1 MGQFI
6 SSLNLR
12 PGEAL
17 VPELGFDIE
26 NATPSHDELQLY
38 NKLSALLVRPGPTL
52 LSLLKSYVPASEQ
65 IRDAIAKPTHENE
78 TRAWDAVAP
87 TVDILREIYD
97 YSADLQEGLPEL
109 LSVLCQ
115 GDVNK
120 NLETNQGL
128 AKLFAELLDFVFE
141 FDHLKMRS
149 PTLQNDFS
157 YYRRMLQRGRYS
169 SSSNNNNHPTNSSSS
184 HSNAMSDLR
193 SAMIED
199 DQANRISLFIAYPTP
214 MLKCIIDTTTTF
226 VNNNKLQKSVGDWLA
241 ALWATCFNT
250 VSKKR
255 NQNPQIAAFCMK
267 VMVVSI
273 ILYDHIDPNGA
284 FYKNSPINIKNSV
297 KIIQSVPTTLNLS
310 ASSTSTNTHHGGN
323 SSSSSSS
330 SSSTS
335 SRSRLLTSEY
345 SSTNLLSALKYNSKH
360 LNDETT
366 PKGVKNL
373 VLAT

>member
-1 MGQFI
+1 MGQLI
-6 SSLNLR
+6 SGLNLR
-12 PGEAL
+12 PGDAL
-17 VPELGFDIE
+17 VPELGFDLE
-26 NATPSHDELQLY
+26 NATPSSDELQLY
-38 NKLSALLVRPGPTL
+38 NKLASMLVKPGPALLHL
-52 LSLLKSYVPASEQ
+52 LRSYVPASEQ
-65 IRDAIAKPTHENE
+65 IRDAIAKPTPENE
-78 TRAWDAVAP
+78 SRAWEAVSP
-87 TVDILREIYD
+87 TVDILRDIYD
-97 YSADLQEGLPEL
+97 YSADLKEGLPKL

-115 GDVNK
+115 GDVSK
-120 NLETNQGL
+120 NLEKNQGL

-141 FDHLKMRS
+141 FDHLKMHS

-169 SSSNNNNHPTNSSSS
+169 SNHGPEGDAKSSV
-184 HSNAMSDLR
+184 SDLR

-214 MLKCIIDTTTTF
+214 MLKCIIDTTTEF
-226 VNNNKLQKSVGDWLA
+226 VNKNRLQKSVGDWLA

-250 VSKKR
+250 VSKKK
-255 NQNPQIAAFCMK
+255 NQNPDISSFCMK

-297 KIIQSVPTTLNLS
+297 KIIQTITTLNVS
-310 ASSTSTNTHHGGN
+310 K
-323 SSSSSSS
+323 
-330 SSSTS
+330 
-335 SRSRLLTSEY
+335 EY
-345 SSTNLLSALKYNSKH
+345 SATNLLSALRYNSKH
-360 LNDETT
+360 LNDDTT

>member
-1 MGQFI
+1 MGQLI
-6 SSLNLR
+6 SGLNLR
-12 PGEAL
+12 PGDAL
-17 VPELGFDIE
+17 VPELGFDLE
-26 NATPSHDELQLY
+26 NATPSSDELQLY
-38 NKLSALLVRPGPTL
+38 NKLASMLVKPGPALLHL
-52 LSLLKSYVPASEQ
+52 LRSYVPASEQ
-65 IRDAIAKPTHENE
+65 IRDAIAKPTPENE
-78 TRAWDAVAP
+78 SRAWEAVSP
-87 TVDILREIYD
+87 TVDILRDIYD
-97 YSADLQEGLPEL
+97 YSVDLKEGLPKL

-115 GDVNK
+115 GDVSK
-120 NLETNQGL
+120 NLEKNQGL

-169 SSSNNNNHPTNSSSS
+169 SSHGPEGDAKSSV
-184 HSNAMSDLR
+184 SDLR

-214 MLKCIIDTTTTF
+214 MLKCIIDTTTEF
-226 VNNNKLQKSVGDWLA
+226 VNKNRLQKSVGDWLA

-255 NQNPQIAAFCMK
+255 NQNPDVSSFCMK

-284 FYKNSPINIKNSV
+284 FYKNSPINY
-297 KIIQSVPTTLNLS
+297 S
-310 ASSTSTNTHHGGN
+310 A
-323 SSSSSSS
+323 
-330 SSSTS
+330 
-335 SRSRLLTSEY
+335 
-345 SSTNLLSALKYNSKH
+345 TNLLSALRYNSKH
-360 LNDETT
+360 LNDDTT